1 MAQNGLMD
9 VDLAEQVASLRKEL
23 GALKKT
29 VGGRSHDFYEDTREA
44 LSDYLSDVSQRIV
57 PGFRRQARAVERVA
71 SDHPAAIAAVG
82 LLVIAL
88 MAGLML
94 STRSSNEPAQR
105 RSSGTRPR
113 QAAGRRS

>member
-1 MAQNGLMD
+1 MD

-29 VGGRSHDFYEDTREA
+29 VGGRGRDFYEDTRET
-44 LSDYLSDVSQRIV
+44 LSDYLSDVSQRVV
-57 PGFRRQARAVERVA
+57 PGVRRQARAVERVA
-71 SDHPAAIAAVG
+71 SDHPAAVAAVG

-94 STRSSNEPAQR
+94 STRSSHEPTQS
-105 RSSGTRPR
+105 RSP
-113 QAAGRRS
+113 GRRSRPAGGRRS